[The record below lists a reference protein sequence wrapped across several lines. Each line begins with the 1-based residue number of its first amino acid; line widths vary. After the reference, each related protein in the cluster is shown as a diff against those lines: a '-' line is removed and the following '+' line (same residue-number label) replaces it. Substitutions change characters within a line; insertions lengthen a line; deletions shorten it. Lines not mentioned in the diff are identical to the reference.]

1 MSAALMLA
9 VNWVLDTNV
18 VGRAPPTQYTVD
30 PPGSKPVPFT
40 VRVKAGPPA
49 VADAGLK
56 LVMVGTGLLIVNGL
70 EFEMTE
76 PVDWVTVTF
85 FIPAKAMSESV
96 MLAVNWVLDTNVV
109 VRFDPCQRTV
119 ASAIKPEPFTVRV
132 KAGPPAKAD
141 AGLKLVMIGA
151 RGLESAGFG
160 LVATNSTAKT
170 TNVSHRCLFIALSP
184 LSI

>member
-1 MSAALMLA
+1 MLA

-18 VGRAPPTQYTVD
+18 VGRVVPYQNTVD
-30 PPGSKPVPFT
+30 APTKPVPFT

-76 PVDWVTVTF
+76 PPDWNTSTF
-85 FIPAKAMSESV
+85 FVPAVAMSV
-96 MLAVNWVLDTNVV
+96 ALMLAVNWVLDTYAVG
-109 VRFDPCQRTV
+109 RFDPCQRTV
-119 ASAIKPEPFTVRV
+119 ASAIKPVPFTVRV
-132 KAGPPAKAD
+132 KAGPPAVAD
-141 AGLKLVMIGA
+141 EGLKLVMLGA
-151 RGLESAGFG
+151 AGLESAGLG

-184 LSI
+184 LSL